1 MSNVIMKISRLAIA
15 ACAAAVLSFTS
26 FADAEWRH
34 GERQALWP
42 EGRIPDF
49 QEHQIGAMTDETHV
63 GSPWKGPKNAAFKPE
78 EHRMPYIEWFEK
90 PANPNGACMIL
101 VSGGS
106 YQNCCDV
113 NLIKKWR
120 DCFTALGYQTVNL
133 VYRTPRAK
141 GLVCNQSAWED
152 GQRAVRLVRSQ
163 AAARGFDPEKI
174 GIIGMSAGGHL
185 VTMLATSALTP
196 AYAKVDVH
204 DSHVISA

>member
-1 MSNVIMKISRLAIA
+1 MKTSRLAIA
-15 ACAAAVLSFTS
+15 AAAALALSWSS
-26 FADAEWRH
+26 FGAAEWRH

-42 EGRIPDF
+42 EGKIPDF
-49 QEHQIGAMTDETHV
+49 QPHQIGAMTDETHV

-141 GLVCNQSAWED
+141 GLACYQSAWED

-163 AAARGFDPEKI
+163 AAATVKILDIESFYRTGSYTDDGFHL
-174 GIIGMSAGGHL
+174 SVAGNQEL
-185 VTMLATSALTP
+185 SRRLDA
-196 AYAKVDVH
+196 
-204 DSHVISA
+204 VIEDFWP